1 LEPVTEAV
9 RKNSDIAF
17 ITIMAPDG
25 TRFTHADPAQI
36 GRRSLGTIEPA
47 LRGESFTEV
56 YTGTLGPSVRSI
68 VPVRNSS
75 GQIVGL
81 VSAGITLETLAA
93 HWRSQWPVI
102 AALALAALGMPV
114 VGVWAIRSRLQR
126 QTRGLQP
133 DEMRVMYDHH
143 DATLHSVSE
152 GLIVFREKVAVANDE
167 ARRLLGLPAGPVA
180 RRSCL
185 SSCARRDPA
194 RPEVHVTDDRV
205 LVVNRS
211 PVKRSPAPRW

>member
-36 GRRSLGTIEPA
+36 GRRYLGTIEPG

-102 AALALAALGMPV
+102 AALALAAP
-114 VGVWAIRSRLQR
+114 WACRWYVCGRS
-126 QTRGLQP
+126 
-133 DEMRVMYDHH
+133 
-143 DATLHSVSE
+143 A
-152 GLIVFREKVAVANDE
+152 
-167 ARRLLGLPAGPVA
+167 
-180 RRSCL
+180 
-185 SSCARRDPA
+185 
-194 RPEVHVTDDRV
+194 
-205 LVVNRS
+205 
-211 PVKRSPAPRW
+211 APRVAAGRAARDV

>member
-1 LEPVTEAV
+1 
-9 RKNSDIAF
+9 
-17 ITIMAPDG
+17 M
-25 TRFTHADPAQI
+25 
-36 GRRSLGTIEPA
+36 
-47 LRGESFTEV
+47 RGESFTEV
-56 YTGTLGPSVRSI
+56 YTGTLGPSLRSI

-102 AALALAALGMPV
+102 AALALAALGMSM

-126 QTRGLQP
+126 QTRGLRP
-133 DEMRVMYDHH
+133 DELRVMYDHH

-152 GLIVFREKVAVANDE
+152 GLIGFREKVAVANDE
-167 ARRLLGLPAGPVA
+167 ARRCWAFPPGRWPG
-180 RRSCL
+180 RSCL

-211 PVKRSPAPRW
+211 PVKRSLSEVVTIRDRTELQGALGELSALKVLTDSLRSQARSGEEAAHCDHDGGNG